1 MKGNVHGYIEKRNIV
16 TDGYGSQMTNR
27 WSCYD
32 CKFVGLNRKSD
43 YTIGD
48 LWGDSQFPQEHFQG
62 VSALIVHNGYA
73 KRLIKKMAPYLEV
86 HAIEERYVTT
96 YNNRI
101 SNGRKRRKY
110 FVERM
115 FLG

>member
-1 MKGNVHGYIEKRNIV
+1 MDSSE
-16 TDGYGSQMTNR
+16 
-27 WSCYD
+27 
-32 CKFVGLNRKSD
+32 SD

-115 FLG
+115 FLGWIFNHFSYSTLKRFMHLITPHIVLGCCTKLIYTY